1 MHGGESA
8 VSISI
13 TAVIP
18 LYRVERYLP
27 DLLGSLQAQ
36 RPGPYDLDLVF
47 IDDGSPDASGD
58 TVERWLRTSPFSGR
72 LIRQENGGV
81 SAARNRGLDEA
92 AGEWITFPDSDDL
105 LADDYFAAVSSFL
118 TRNAHRL
125 DVASARL
132 LRLREPRPD
141 PEDVHALSFRFA
153 GGDRVVPMSAHPDY
167 FQLNVASAF
176 FRLSDLRRVGVRF
189 RTGLH
194 ASEDALFVAE
204 YLLGLSSPRLGL
216 VASASYIYRRRA
228 SRDSAVDAFRG
239 DPRTYFER
247 FEDGYAPLMRSCSE
261 GGVPE
266 WLQSMFL
273 YECQWLLPV
282 QLTPE
287 GRADILDEGQRARV
301 LRALGACTEYVSES
315 RLFGYD
321 ATALPLESR
330 LLLQRL
336 AGRDLPSWVGAYAVS
351 ARGETLTSTPMPFGS
366 ALAATDR
373 EGAPLPASA
382 VDTVVPDYFGQTVLV
397 VARITTATPPRSVSV
412 DGRARRIV
420 RARRGEQLAEVSDR
434 DRRRRAGS
442 WAISAREGEVRVWK
456 PITGPH
462 AGVAHRLRRLIRV
475 ARRHLARTI
484 DRRRRGR

>member
-1 MHGGESA
+1 MRGGESS
-8 VSISI
+8 VSVRI

-18 LYRVERYLP
+18 LYRVEPYLP
-27 DLLGSLQAQ
+27 DLLGSLRAQ
-36 RPGPYDLDLVF
+36 HLGPYELDLVF

-58 TVERWLRTSPFSGR
+58 VVERWLPTSPFPAR
-72 LIRQENGGV
+72 LIRQENAGV

-92 AGEWITFPDSDDL
+92 AGEWITFPDSDDV
-105 LADDYFAAVSSFL
+105 LAEDYFASVARFL
-118 TRNAHRL
+118 IRDAHRL

-132 LRLREPRPD
+132 LRLREPNPT

-153 GGDRVVPMSAHPDY
+153 GGDRVVPLTTYPDF

-176 FRLSDLRRVGVRF
+176 FRLGDLRRAGVRF

-204 YLLGLSSPRLGL
+204 YLLGLPSPRLGL
-216 VASASYIYRRRA
+216 VAGASYIYRRRA
-228 SRDSAVDAFRG
+228 SRDSAVDAFRT
-239 DPRTYFER
+239 DPRAYFER
-247 FEDGYAPLMRSCSE
+247 FEAGYEPLMRSCGE

-282 QLTPE
+282 QLTPD
-287 GRADILDEGQRARV
+287 GRADVLDEEGRARV
-301 LRALGACTEYVSES
+301 LRALGACAVHVSES

-330 LLLQRL
+330 LLLQLL
-336 AGRDLPSWVGAYAVS
+336 AGRDLPRWVGAYAVS
-351 ARGETLTSTPMPFGS
+351 EGGEILTSTPMRLGS
-366 ALAATDR
+366 AVAVTGWDGSR
-373 EGAPLPASA
+373 LPASA
-382 VDTVVPDYFGQTVLV
+382 VDTVVPDYFGQTVLA
-397 VARITTATPPRSVSV
+397 VARIKTSSPPRTVTV
-412 DGRARRIV
+412 DERARRIV
-420 RARRGEQLAEVSDR
+420 RARRGEQLAEVTDG

-442 WAISAREGEVRVWK
+442 WAIPAREGEVRVWK
-456 PITGPH
+456 PITGPD
-462 AGVAHRLRRLIRV
+462 AGPVHRLRRLLRV
-475 ARRHLARTI
+475 ARRLLARTI